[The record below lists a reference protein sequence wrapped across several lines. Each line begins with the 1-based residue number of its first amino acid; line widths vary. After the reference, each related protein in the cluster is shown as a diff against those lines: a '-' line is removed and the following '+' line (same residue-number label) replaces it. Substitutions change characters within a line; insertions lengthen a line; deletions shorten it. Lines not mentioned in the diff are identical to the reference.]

1 MTVFLRYAAYALA
14 TGGLVGLLVLL
25 EVEFPGSL
33 GLQVF
38 RGPSDALGT
47 SEYSLVES
55 LQLVLIVVSGLVF
68 GAVAWWHRGQR
79 PVAIGFAALALA
91 CLVREL
97 DYFLDLWFADNLWQ
111 VLLAVVVALGGAY
124 LLRHRRRYAVGWARL
139 WPSPA
144 ATLLFAGAV
153 VLFLFSNLIGHEA
166 FWRVLQGDDYRR
178 IAKLAMEEMT
188 ELAGYA
194 LCFSGAIEYYLEAR
208 QLEGAGPVAAGDRL
222 ARLLGRP

>member
-1 MTVFLRYAAYALA
+1 MTVLLRYVAYACG
-14 TGGLVGLLVLL
+14 TGALVGLLVLL
-25 EVEFPGSL
+25 EVEFPGAL
-33 GLQVF
+33 GLQEF
-38 RGPSDALGT
+38 RGPTDALGT
-47 SEYSLVES
+47 SEYSLVEN
-55 LQLVLIVVSGLVF
+55 LQLLLILVSGFVF

-79 PVAIGFAALALA
+79 PVAVGFAAVALA

-111 VLLAVVVALGGAY
+111 VLLAVVVAVGGAY

-153 VLFLFSNLIGHEA
+153 VLFLFSNLIGHET
-166 FWRVLQGDDYRR
+166 FWRALQGEHYRR
-178 IAKLAMEEMT
+178 VAKLAMEEMT

-194 LCFSGAIEYYLEAR
+194 LCFCGAVEYYLEAR
-208 QLEGAGPVAAGDRL
+208 HLEGAGSPGHRERL

>member
-1 MTVFLRYAAYALA
+1 MTVLLRYLAYALG
-14 TGGLVGLLVLL
+14 TGGLIGLLVLL
-25 EVEFPGSL
+25 EVEFPGAL
-33 GLQVF
+33 GLQEF
-38 RGPSDALGT
+38 RGPTDALGT
-47 SEYSLVES
+47 SEYSLVEG
-55 LQLVLIVVSGLVF
+55 LQLVLIVASGLVF
-68 GAVAWWHRGQR
+68 GAVSWWHRGQR
-79 PVAIGFAALALA
+79 PVAVGFAAVALA

-111 VLLAVVVALGGAY
+111 VLLAVVVAVGGAY
-124 LLRHRRRYAVGWARL
+124 LLRHQRRYAVGWARL

-166 FWRVLQGDDYRR
+166 FWRVLQGEDYRR

-194 LCFSGAIEYYLEAR
+194 LCFCGAVEYYLEAR
-208 QLEGAGPVAAGDRL
+208 RLEGAGPPGEWQRL